1 MFEEFFWRNLQEPQA
16 HSCKNIN
23 TTIDSN
29 YPNNHPIFCTFD
41 VLHGVQVAARCE
53 QFEGGVE
60 GDPGL
65 VIEGDPG
72 LVRQDMQSSWE
83 GLPAGEGLNIVQIK
97 PDHTII
103 STCKSGSK
111 RHIILIKVSKKCVY
125 VKSQNDYSNRSNL
138 AMTWKETKQLVGED
152 SRPALSFSSL
162 WF

>member
-1 MFEEFFWRNLQEPQA
+1 M
-16 HSCKNIN
+16 
-23 TTIDSN
+23 
-29 YPNNHPIFCTFD
+29 
-41 VLHGVQVAARCE
+41 QVAARCE

-97 PDHTII
+97 PDQTII
-103 STCKSGSK
+103 STCKTGSK
-111 RHIILIKVSKKCVY
+111 RHIILIKVFKKCVS
-125 VKSQNDYSNRSNL
+125 VKSQNDHFKPFKPGHDVEGNEAASGRRLKISSKFLILLNY
-138 AMTWKETKQLVGED
+138 
-152 SRPALSFSSL
+152 SL